1 MSWASRV
8 IWQEGMF
15 LRVQHFQ
22 QQDRWTEGLLRAVAR
37 PLRPYPWG
45 LTACELDES
54 LLRIGRFALTAA
66 AGLFEDGT
74 PFAIPAETEHPPPLE
89 LGEAAGG
96 RLVYLALPVLQAG
109 GVEVAV
115 PGQEGRYAV
124 QDFDAANTQSAVRE
138 PGQLAVGRLRL
149 RYLLEGED
157 RAGYHCIGL
166 ARVREVTSDRRV
178 ELDPHWIPPSL
189 SCLAAPVLKAFV
201 TELFGMLGQRGEEL
215 AGRLSQPGTRGAA
228 EVQDVLLLQAV
239 NRWQGLLA
247 HWADAPLL
255 YPETLYAALVEMAG
269 ELSTFTDRRRPR
281 DYPAYRHEELQLSFA
296 PVIAD
301 LRQALSLVQPRSAVP
316 IPLQERGYGIRVG
329 LIADRSLLRG
339 SVFVLT
345 AQAAMPDET
354 LRRLL
359 PRHLRIGAVENIHT
373 LVNTQ
378 LPGIEVRPLPV
389 APRQLPFYDGAV
401 YFELNPR
408 DPLWASLQ
416 NASGIAAHVNRDFPE
431 LRVEL
436 WAIRG

>member
-1 MSWASRV
+1 MSWANRV

-15 LRVQHFQ
+15 LRTQHFQ
-22 QQDRWTEGLLRAVAR
+22 QQDRWMEGLLRAVAG

-54 LLRIGRFALTAA
+54 LLRTGRFALTAA

-74 PFAIPAETEHPPPLE
+74 PFAVPAEAEHPPPLE

-109 GVEVAV
+109 GAEVAV

-124 QDFDAANTQSAVRE
+124 QDFDAADTQSPARE
-138 PGQLAVGRLRL
+138 PGRLAVGRLRL

-178 ELDPHWIPPSL
+178 VLDPHWIPPAL
-189 SCLAAPVLKAFV
+189 TCLAAPVLKAFV

-255 YPETLYAALVEMAG
+255 HPETLYAALVEMAG

-281 DYPAYRHEELQLSFA
+281 DYPAYRHEDLQLSFA